1 MANKLNFDVNFLKG
15 HVDAATER
23 IRKNIQFEMDAI
35 NNLGFNLD
43 VYVGSIDVKRL
54 CSYKPEQI
62 AEVKLNVSL

>member
-1 MANKLNFDVNFLKG
+1 MY
-15 HVDAATER
+15 
-23 IRKNIQFEMDAI
+23 AI

-43 VYVGSIDVKRL
+43 VYVSSIDVKRL